1 MTNSLISDIDLITML
16 AIWSSPPEE
25 APLSKIHIFEHGD
38 LYMLSNRRLSVS
50 RALAGAL
57 FIRSLE
63 LEELVC
69 CNIIDATLFFAAC
82 TRRRRIPIS
91 PLSWQRLRVLAMTSQ
106 NVSSREKP
114 ELINA
119 LIPSWQG
126 REANAGTPCNGT
138 IRSLARIR
146 WNFPIPRHRQ
156 FCRDQLGEHVEVQA
170 GRRTQADL
178 AGRHAAQGGSAG
190 TPFRTRKAPAYLS
203 QPIPLCAPVVGD
215 SVSGSSFLSIRS
227 TWTPRPPGSSS
238 SYSRTSRHLLN
249 F

>member
-1 MTNSLISDIDLITML
+1 ML

-38 LYMLSNRRLSVS
+38 LHMLSNRRLSVS
-50 RALAGAL
+50 RDLAGAL

-91 PLSWQRLRVLAMTSQ
+91 PPPWQRLRVLTMRSH
-106 NVSSREKP
+106 NISSREKP
-114 ELINA
+114 ELIKA
-119 LIPSWQG
+119 LISQAG
-126 REANAGTPCNGT
+126 RVANQMPALRAMELYGAWRESAG
-138 IRSLARIR
+138 IFRYLAIGS
-146 WNFPIPRHRQ
+146 FAEIS
-156 FCRDQLGEHVEVQA
+156 LGEHVEVQA

-178 AGRHAAQGGSAG
+178 VGRHTAQGGSAG

-215 SVSGSSFLSIRS
+215 SVSGSSFLLIRS

-238 SYSRTSRHLLN
+238 SYSRTSRHFLN